1 MIETTDFR
9 SEYTAK
15 EWKRGEKGD
24 VSLFGAFARGQQI
37 RFVFSPGKGF
47 PVVRAVWMVIHADGM
62 ENPNPAYREI
72 ALSPADEAFC
82 VVVDTAD
89 LCRQAGTGDDG
100 LFYYHYRVELDDDRR
115 IFFGG
120 EAPTE
125 LCEINGYDNERQ
137 LSVYAADFTV
147 SERLKSGMIY
157 HIFVD
162 RFKKSARGLPCKP
175 GAALNE
181 DWDAGIPQF
190 GEYPGAEVANNVF
203 FGGDLYGIAEE
214 LSYVKALGVSTIYLS
229 PVFDAA
235 SNHKYDTGD
244 YLAVDSMFGGESA
257 LRELC
262 AAARK
267 LDIDVILDGVF
278 NHTGCDSV
286 YFNKFGNYPGVG
298 AYQSKD
304 SPYYSW
310 YFFNDFPD
318 DYECWWGVKILPR
331 VNTASEDYRRFIYDQ
346 VIDRWMRAGVSGWR
360 LDVADELDD
369 DFLTGLRQAIKRRN
383 ADAAIIGEVWEDAS
397 DKVSYGRRRHYLRGR
412 QLDSVM
418 NYPLRDAILSYVLH
432 GDVEKFRK
440 NTETLYRR
448 YPKEV
453 SDSLMNFLGTHD
465 TARILSVLGDR
476 DFENLSNEQ
485 LSTRKLSPEAR
496 REAVRLLKLAYGLL
510 VAMPG
515 VPCIF
520 YGDEVGMEGYRDP
533 FCRKPFPWSNMDED
547 LLAYYRKLGEIRKR
561 ESVFHGGLFRLL
573 SVSKDYAVMERYDDG
588 DCLKIVANRSDE
600 EILIRLS
607 APATDLIS
615 GKFFIDVFPVPKKS
629 VVYIRETRGGE
640 TEK

>member
-15 EWKRGEKGD
+15 EWKQGEKGD
-24 VSLFGAFARGQQI
+24 VSLFGAFAHGQQI
-37 RFVFSPGKGF
+37 RFVFSPGKVF
-47 PVVRAVWMVIHADGM
+47 PVVRTVWMVIHADGM
-62 ENPNPAYREI
+62 EKPNPTYREI
-72 ALSPADEAFC
+72 ALSPAGEDFY

-89 LCRQAGTGDDG
+89 LCRQAETGDDG
-100 LFYYHYRVELDDDRR
+100 LFYYHYRAETDNGSV
-115 IFFGG
+115 FFGG
-120 EAPTE
+120 EAPTD

-162 RFKKSARGLPCKP
+162 RFKKSSRGLLCKP

-181 DWDAGIPQF
+181 DWNDGIPQF
-190 GEYPGAEVANNVF
+190 GAYPGAKVANNVF

-214 LSYVKALGVSTIYLS
+214 LPYIKSLGVSTIYLS

-244 YLAVDSMFGGESA
+244 YLTVDSMFGGESA

-262 AAARK
+262 AAAKR

-304 SPYYSW
+304 SPYYPW

-318 DYECWWGVKILPR
+318 NYECWWGVKILPR

-360 LDVADELDD
+360 LDVVDELDD

-465 TARILSVLGDR
+465 TARILSALGDR

-485 LSTRKLSPEAR
+485 LSTRKLSPEER

-510 VAMPG
+510 VAIPG
-515 VPCIF
+515 APCIF

-533 FCRKPFPWSNMDED
+533 FCRKPFPWRNMDED
-547 LLAYYRKLGEIRKR
+547 LLAYYRKLGEIRGR

-573 SVSKDYAVMERYDDG
+573 TVTEDYAILERYDDG
-588 DCLKIVANRSDE
+588 DCLKIVANRSEE
-600 EILIRLS
+600 EISIRLS

-615 GKFFIDVFPVPKKS
+615 GQSFIDDFPVPGKS
-629 VVYIRETRGGE
+629 VAYIRETRGDK